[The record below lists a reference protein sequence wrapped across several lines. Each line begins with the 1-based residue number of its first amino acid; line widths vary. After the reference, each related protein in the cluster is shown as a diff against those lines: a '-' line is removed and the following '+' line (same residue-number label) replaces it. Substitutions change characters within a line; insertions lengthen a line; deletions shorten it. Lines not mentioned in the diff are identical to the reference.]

1 MRQLT
6 TNERALKRALSAC
19 VDTIGG
25 QQEAGELIGVSHVSV
40 HRYCVD
46 AHPDC
51 IPNLFNV
58 LKLDSH
64 GGNHVVRKMAEIAG
78 FELKRLE
85 AEEVTDDVLD
95 LATRLH
101 TESSETITVL
111 LQSVSDLKITPNEAK
126 RILKE
131 LRDEDKI
138 RRRIEGVC
146 ESIIARADK

>member
-6 TNERALKRALSAC
+6 THERALKRALSAC
-19 VDTIGG
+19 VDEIGG
-25 QQEAGELIGVSHVSV
+25 QQEAGELLGVSHVSV

-51 IPNLFNV
+51 VPNLFNV

-64 GGNHVVRKMAEIAG
+64 GGNHVARKLAEIAG
-78 FELKRLE
+78 YELRQIE
-85 AEEVTDDVLD
+85 AEEVSDDVLD

-101 TESSETITVL
+101 AESSDTISVL
-111 LQSVSDLKITPNEAK
+111 LQSVSDLTITPNEAK
-126 RILKE
+126 RILKV
-131 LRDEDKI
+131 LRDEDRI